1 MPGLTLWLVLGVL
14 LLPTCGALVA
24 RALERRTESRAVQI
38 VAVLGF
44 AGAVACLVA
53 LQWTPLNAATL
64 GRMTIFLPS
73 SDVLVAQESFVEIP
87 TAAPT
92 TRIVTA
98 TAIPTRAATT
108 TPTTTSTAAP
118 TATTAPTA
126 TPPPPPTEIP
136 PTEVPPPPATEA
148 PPPAPTSRPAQA
160 RRYVVESGDTL
171 RGIAER
177 FDVSVG
183 AILRYNGLTEE
194 DGDNLRPGQ
203 ELLIPP
209 S

>member
-14 LLPTCGALVA
+14 LLPTCGALIA
-24 RALERRTESRAVQI
+24 RALEGRSGGRAAQI
-38 VAVLGF
+38 IAALGF

-53 LQWTPLNAATL
+53 LQWTPLDAATL
-64 GRMTIFLPS
+64 GRLTIFLPS

-92 TRIVTA
+92 TRIVTP
-98 TAIPTRAATT
+98 TAIPTRAPTI
-108 TPTTTSTAAP
+108 TPTVAP
-118 TATTAPTA
+118 TATLEPTA
-126 TPPPPPTEIP
+126 TPPPPPTEVP
-136 PTEVPPPPATEA
+136 PTEVPPPPPTAAPPA
-148 PPPAPTSRPAQA
+148 PPPPTSPPSRP

-177 FDVSVG
+177 FNVSVG
-183 AILRYNGLTEE
+183 ALLRYNGLSEE
-194 DGDNLRPGQ
+194 DADNLRPGQ
-203 ELLIPP
+203 EILIPP